1 MEPPVCFAFKTCGQ
15 GVALMH
21 HLTLRVP
28 WHDSKWNGCAC
39 AAPSGKGCCVAP
51 DRIGSGVGSSA
62 DSAAIVPVDGCLH
75 SFDELAREVSPRL
88 MADMRDAIARARP
101 MRDFAQSGVGV
112 KTLLR
117 SEGRDVDFPGCYVML
132 DAGRPV
138 YVGISRKVFTRLRQH
153 VLADTHNSA
162 TLAYRM
168 AAKWARH
175 SMRRQEAMEDPEF
188 KREFGRARET
198 IRAFDVAY
206 VEIDNP
212 LVLHVFEPYA
222 ALELGTGEW
231 NTFETH

>member
-1 MEPPVCFAFKTCGQ
+1 MSE
-15 GVALMH
+15 
-21 HLTLRVP
+21 LRGEHTDASRAVKSIRVDNCQHTFRDLADDVLP
-28 WHDSKWNGCAC
+28 GYLVELRHEMS
-39 AAPSGKGCCVAP
+39 AP
-51 DRIGSGVGSSA
+51 
-62 DSAAIVPVDGCLH
+62 
-75 SFDELAREVSPRL
+75 
-88 MADMRDAIARARP
+88 RP
-101 MRDFAQSGVGV
+101 MEDFAQRGVGV
-112 KTLLR
+112 RALLR
-117 SEGRDVDFPGCYVML
+117 NAGRSEDFPGCYVMM
-132 DAGRPV
+132 DAGRPL

-168 AAKWARH
+168 AAKWTGH

-188 KREFGRARET
+188 KREFDRAREM

-206 VEIDNP
+206 IEIDNA

>member
-1 MEPPVCFAFKTCGQ
+1 MEPPVCFAFKSARL
-15 GVALMH
+15 GVTPMH

-28 WHDSKWNGCAC
+28 WHDSKWNGSVC
-39 AAPSGKGCCVAP
+39 AAPSENGYCVAP
-51 DRIGSGVGSSA
+51 DRIGSGVGWSA
-62 DSAAIVPVDGCLH
+62 DSAGIVPVDGCLH
-75 SFDELAREVSPRL
+75 SFDELASEVLPQL
-88 MADMRDAIARARP
+88 MAEMRGAIARARP
-101 MRDFAQSGVGV
+101 MGDFAQRGVGV

-138 YVGISRKVFTRLRQH
+138 YVGISRKAFTRLRQH

-168 AAKWARH
+168 AAKWTGH

-188 KREFGRARET
+188 KREFDRAREM

-206 VEIDNP
+206 VEVDNP

>member
-1 MEPPVCFAFKTCGQ
+1 M
-15 GVALMH
+15 
-21 HLTLRVP
+21 LT
-28 WHDSKWNGCAC
+28 GAE
-39 AAPSGKGCCVAP
+39 
-51 DRIGSGVGSSA
+51 GSGTGSGA
-62 DSAAIVPVDGCLH
+62 DSAAIVPVDGCPH
-75 SFDELAREVSPRL
+75 SFDELAREVLPQL
-88 MADMRDAIARARP
+88 MTEMRGAIADARP
-101 MRDFAQSGVGV
+101 MSDFAQSGVGV
-112 KTLLR
+112 TTLLR
-117 SEGRDVDFPGCYVML
+117 SERRDVDFPGCYVML

-168 AAKWARH
+168 AAKWTGH

-188 KREFGRARET
+188 KREFGRAREM

-206 VEIDNP
+206 VEVDNP